1 MEGLVLLKTSDLGE
15 LLIEIKAVKDE
26 LRQLREKEENLKAY
40 SIQEA
45 ADLIGL
51 HYSSVRKLVLKKK
64 LHGVYLGGE
73 SGKCTIPAWSI
84 KEYLQSKTH

>member
-15 LLIEIKAVKDE
+15 LLLEINAVKDE

-51 HYSSVRKLVLKKK
+51 P
-64 LHGVYLGGE
+64 
-73 SGKCTIPAWSI
+73 I
-84 KEYLQSKTH
+84 